1 MVVGDLMDI
10 AQSLDDL
17 IAQEL
22 SEIFAPESVPRILP
36 PRIGAQNTS
45 VA

>member
-1 MVVGDLMDI
+1 LSQSAASRMVVGDLMDI

-22 SEIFAPESVPRILP
+22 RRNL
-36 PRIGAQNTS
+36 
-45 VA
+45 